1 MATIPQVSEAVQAM
15 LVTHAAAA
23 DAALYYTKRPDT
35 AVLTG
40 PVLTQALVLG
50 WLAHPDATVEQLAQ
64 SAARVG
70 ADVSPQAIDQRF
82 TFATAALLQTVLQ
95 RSVQEVIAADPVAI
109 PILQRFTG
117 VRVLD
122 STTITLPDALA
133 AHAQG
138 CGGTTATGTSAAL
151 KCGVQLDLLTGAL
164 CGLDL
169 TDGRASDQRLP
180 VQHTALPAG
189 SMRLADLGFYDL
201 EVLAALDAQGVYWV
215 SKLQTNTVLRLDQE
229 RPQPLLAFV
238 RGVGPGAQWD
248 GEVWIGAGRR
258 VRARLLVQAVPQE
271 VADQRR
277 RRLRKEARDH
287 GRLPSAAAL
296 ALAAWTILI
305 TNAPPGLLSLPEALV
320 VAKVRW
326 QIELLFKLWKS
337 HGLVDQ
343 WRSGRPARIL
353 CEVYGKLLAMLLQQ
367 WLLIVGCWAYP
378 DRSLVKAAQVVRDH
392 AIGMASAGGHLAA
405 LIREVT
411 TLVRVLKRTARMNSR
426 HKRPNT
432 YQLLLALTTQDP
444 PGAAS

>member
-1 MATIPQVSEAVQAM
+1 MATIPQVSAAVQAM

-23 DAALYYTKRPDT
+23 DAALHYTKRPDT

-70 ADVSPQAIDQRF
+70 AAVSPQAIDQRF

-95 RSVQEVIAADPVAI
+95 TSVRELIAADPVAI

-138 CGGTTATGTSAAL
+138 CGGTSPVGTSAAL

-180 VQHTALPAG
+180 VQHAALPTG
-189 SMRLADLGFYDL
+189 SLRLADLGFYDL
-201 EVLAALDAQGVYWV
+201 DVLAALDRQGAYWV
-215 SKLQTNTVLRLDQE
+215 SKVQTNTVLSTDQG
-229 RPQPLLAFV
+229 PAQSLLAFV
-238 RGVGPGAQWD
+238 RGLGPCAQWE

-277 RRLRKEARDH
+277 RRLRKEARAH
-287 GRLPSAAAL
+287 GRQPSAAAL

-305 TNAPPGLLSLPEALV
+305 TNAPADMLRLPEALV
-320 VAKVRW
+320 VAKLRW

-353 CEVYGKLLAMLLQQ
+353 CEVYGKLLALLLQQ
-367 WLLIVGCWAYP
+367 WLLVVGCWAYP

-392 AIGMASAGGHLAA
+392 AIGLACAGGHLAA

-411 TLVRVLKRTARMNSR
+411 TVVRVLQRTARMNPR
-426 HKRPNT
+426 RKRPNT
-432 YQLLLALTTQDP
+432 YQWLLALTTHDP
-444 PGAAS
+444 PGAVS